1 MGVVAPWR
9 LALWEHS
16 ACSLPVVLLISRA
29 GSLPL
34 APRAPAGVSHF
45 RNPRRRLLELPRRRR
60 PRPKPGNSPAIKSRA
75 CRGEG
80 GGGGGGGA
88 KGASCV
94 GHNKFRKY
102 THKLNKRMQPFSLT
116 LGLVKRMTSKDQVK
130 GLSES
135 DRSTTVFVD
144 PFDTGSGSL
153 KVLRRS
159 AGRLC

>member
-1 MGVVAPWR
+1 LFFKVGLVLVFFINSPQANKKQRREAGRNGVGVVAPWR

-60 PRPKPGNSPAIKSRA
+60 PRPKPGNSPAIRSRA

-80 GGGGGGGA
+80 GGGGSGTIALA
-88 KGASCV
+88 K
-94 GHNKFRKY
+94 FLQY
-102 THKLNKRMQPFSLT
+102 THKLNKRTQPFI
-116 LGLVKRMTSKDQVK
+116 
-130 GLSES
+130 
-135 DRSTTVFVD
+135 
-144 PFDTGSGSL
+144 
-153 KVLRRS
+153 
-159 AGRLC
+159 